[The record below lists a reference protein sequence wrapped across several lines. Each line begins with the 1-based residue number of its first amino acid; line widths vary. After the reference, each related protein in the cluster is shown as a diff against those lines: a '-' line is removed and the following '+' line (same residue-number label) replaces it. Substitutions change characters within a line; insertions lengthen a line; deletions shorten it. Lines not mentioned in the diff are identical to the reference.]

1 MTEQRGGTEVGYT
14 WPGLPV
20 ICMICLQGGVP
31 TYQVGD
37 DRCGFV
43 MPQHDMPVAGP
54 CSRGLWQPCPGSGSP
69 VQKPVH
75 ATMAARIEAH
85 VLDAMP
91 PAHVN
96 PDDIPEAS
104 HLTELDPMKGPG
116 N

>member
-20 ICMICLQGGVP
+20 TCMLCLQGGVP
-31 TYQVGD
+31 TYSVTD
-37 DRCGFV
+37 ERCGFV
-43 MPQHDMPVAGP
+43 MPQHMMPTRIAGLTAWE
-54 CSRGLWQPCPGSGSP
+54 SCPGSGAP

-104 HLTELDPMKGPG
+104 RLTELDPMKGPG

>member
-20 ICMICLQGGVP
+20 TCMLCLQGGVP
-31 TYQVGD
+31 TYSVTEK
-37 DRCGFV
+37 RCGFV
-43 MPQHDMPVAGP
+43 MPQHDMQLSAQSPGDDT
-54 CSRGLWQPCPGSGSP
+54 LCPGSGAP

-104 HLTELDPMKGPG
+104 RLTELDPMKGPG